1 MKHRSEAGCRVWV
14 ISDVHADYPDNFNLL
29 VEFARLGH
37 RLDALIVAG
46 DVTDKL
52 DRLQQLFEVVV
63 PCFHRVLFVPG
74 NHELW
79 VRREEFAD
87 SLQKFDAVMDLCQRC
102 GVQTSPVKIGQ
113 HRQVWLVPLQ
123 SWYDDKQDPEHS
135 LFLPKSA
142 DDRTDQMWGDFYH
155 TRWPATLDETLAAH
169 FTRLNEP
176 FLDWNFDAPVISFSH
191 FLPRQELVFNRH
203 YEQHELV
210 KLFDPFPEFNFT
222 RVAGSTR
229 ILRQIER
236 LGSVV
241 HVYGHQHRNR
251 VRVLD
256 GVTYV
261 SHCMGYPKE
270 RMLGHIQA
278 DAMTPRCIWRED
290 TGFCL

>member
-1 MKHRSEAGCRVWV
+1 MKYSQVWAV
-14 ISDVHADYPDNFNLL
+14 SDVHIDYQENFNMLTD
-29 VEFARLGH
+29 FARRGH
-37 RLDALIVAG
+37 RLDALIIAG
-46 DVTDKL
+46 DITDRL

-79 VRREEFAD
+79 VRRSDFTD
-87 SLQKFDAVMDLCQRC
+87 SLQKFQAIQQLCRYC
-102 GVQTSPVKIGQ
+102 GVHIEPVKIGQ
-113 HRQVWLVPLQ
+113 HRQVWLVPLF
-123 SWYDDKQDPEHS
+123 SWYDDKQHPDHT
-135 LFLPKSA
+135 LFMEKNA
-142 DDRTDQMWGDFYH
+142 EDRTDQMWGDFFH
-155 TRWPATLDETLAAH
+155 ARWPDSLDVPLAEYFAG
-169 FTRLNEP
+169 LNEP
-176 FLDWNFDAPVISFSH
+176 VLNWQYDAPIISFSH

-203 YEQHELV
+203 YAKEELV
-210 KLFDPFPEFNFT
+210 TMFDPFPEFNFT

-236 LGSVV
+236 LGSKV

-251 VRVLD
+251 VRRLD
-256 GVTYV
+256 EVTYV

-270 RMLGHIQA
+270 RMLGHLTP